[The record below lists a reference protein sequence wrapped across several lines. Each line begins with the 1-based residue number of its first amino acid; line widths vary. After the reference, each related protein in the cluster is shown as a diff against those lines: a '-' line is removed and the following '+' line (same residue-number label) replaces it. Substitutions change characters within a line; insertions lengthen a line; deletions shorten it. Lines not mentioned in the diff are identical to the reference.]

1 MGSVR
6 RDSLTL
12 APECSSSAIFLAFLG
27 SWVLSVLAVA
37 GTEQRASGFLGC
49 NLALRIVETT
59 GRRRFLS
66 IGPLGLKE
74 CISTL
79 PNMSDNNGGH
89 STKFPAEVC
98 PFLQAEMELNGWS
111 LAATSC
117 NEIELTCGG

>member
-1 MGSVR
+1 MEQGRTVCR
-6 RDSLTL
+6 GFEEKPYFGVPGVLRTQHLEPLTI
-12 APECSSSAIFLAFLG
+12 C
-27 SWVLSVLAVA
+27 
-37 GTEQRASGFLGC
+37 
-49 NLALRIVETT
+49 LALRIVETT